1 MISIFFDYNKS
12 YSTNNIIIHQST
24 LQLPPLSY
32 YIMKSVLSIQ
42 SHVSHGYVGGRAAI
56 FPLQTQGWEVDN
68 INTVNFSNHTG
79 YGSFKGTSLTSN
91 ELNDLLNQLINKL
104 HISYRAI
111 ITGYIPNA
119 SLIKTTNEYIS
130 LIKQKQQQQKQE
142 EEKVIYLLDPVMGDN
157 NYLYVDKSCIVE
169 YQSILHNKLVDII
182 TPNQFELELLTNS
195 KIINK
200 FGLVE
205 AINKLHNDYDIPY
218 VVVTSITSGSIFKSE
233 EEDKYIHCVISTKD
247 QSIIKVFDIPMIKSY
262 FTGVGDLFSALLLD
276 KFYKNKHDA
285 TINGIHDSMTILS
298 RSVNQ
303 VLTIMAKTLKLTH
316 KLGIQQAIAAT
327 RKDVNHNNNDDK
339 NNFISGK
346 INDGDTMKYF
356 ELKIIQAKE
365 YYDYDGDGEF
375 IEKVLELN

>member
-1 MISIFFDYNKS
+1 
-12 YSTNNIIIHQST
+12 
-24 LQLPPLSY
+24 
-32 YIMKSVLSIQ
+32 MKSVLSIQ

-130 LIKQKQQQQKQE
+130 LIKQKQQQQNMKR
-142 EEKVIYLLDPVMGDN
+142 KSDIFVRSSDGDN

-200 FGLVE
+200 FGLVK

-218 VVVTSITSGSIFKSE
+218 VVVTSITSGVYS
-233 EEDKYIHCVISTKD
+233 
-247 QSIIKVFDIPMIKSY
+247 
-262 FTGVGDLFSALLLD
+262 
-276 KFYKNKHDA
+276 
-285 TINGIHDSMTILS
+285 
-298 RSVNQ
+298 NQ
-303 VLTIMAKTLKLTH
+303 KK
-316 KLGIQQAIAAT
+316 
-327 RKDVNHNNNDDK
+327 
-339 NNFISGK
+339 K
-346 INDGDTMKYF
+346 INIFIVSYQ
-356 ELKIIQAKE
+356 LKINQ
-365 YYDYDGDGEF
+365 
-375 IEKVLELN
+375 

>member
-1 MISIFFDYNKS
+1 M
-12 YSTNNIIIHQST
+12 
-24 LQLPPLSY
+24 
-32 YIMKSVLSIQ
+32 
-42 SHVSHGYVGGRAAI
+42 
-56 FPLQTQGWEVDN
+56 
-68 INTVNFSNHTG
+68 
-79 YGSFKGTSLTSN
+79 
-91 ELNDLLNQLINKL
+91 LNQLINKL

-130 LIKQKQQQQKQE
+130 LIKQKQQQQKQR
-142 EEKVIYLLDPVMGDN
+142 KSDIFVRSSDGDN

-200 FGLVE
+200 FGLVK

-276 KFYKNKHDA
+276 KFYKTN
-285 TINGIHDSMTILS
+285 TMLNGIHDSMTILS

-303 VLTIMAKTLKLTH
+303 VLTIMAKL
-316 KLGIQQAIAAT
+316 
-327 RKDVNHNNNDDK
+327 
-339 NNFISGK
+339 
-346 INDGDTMKYF
+346 
-356 ELKIIQAKE
+356 
-365 YYDYDGDGEF
+365 
-375 IEKVLELN
+375 

>member
-1 MISIFFDYNKS
+1 
-12 YSTNNIIIHQST
+12 
-24 LQLPPLSY
+24 
-32 YIMKSVLSIQ
+32 MKSVLSIQ
-42 SHVSHGYVGGRAAI
+42 SHVSHGYVGGKAAI

-91 ELNDLLNQLINKL
+91 ELNDIMNQLINKL

-119 SLIKTTNEYIS
+119 SLIKSTNEYIS
-130 LIKQKQQQQKQE
+130 LIKQKQKD

-157 NYLYVDKSCIVE
+157 NYLYVDKSCILE

-182 TPNQFELELLTNS
+182 TPNQFELELLTNM
-195 KIINK
+195 KIIDK
-200 FGLVE
+200 FSLVE

-218 VVVTSITSGSIFKSE
+218 VVVTSITGGDIFKSPQE
-233 EEDKYIHCVISTKD
+233 SEDKYIHCVISTKD
-247 QSIIKVFDIPMIKSY
+247 QPIIKVFDIPMIKSY

-276 KFYKNKHDA
+276 KFYKNKNDA
-285 TINGIHDSMTILS
+285 MTNGIHDSIKVLS

-327 RKDVNHNNNDDK
+327 ATTTRKDINDKD
-339 NNFISGK
+339 NFISGK

-356 ELKIIQAKE
+356 ELKIIQAKD
-365 YYDYDGDGEF
+365 YYDYNGDGEF